1 MAVQDALE
9 AGYKNPDATH
19 GEVHTSMAPRRK
31 RKRVAASRRTPPAKR
46 RRRRQ
51 RRPSGQIGGV
61 APGLIL
67 GIGKAGYKIT
77 KALEEPLTKNAIK
90 IAEKR
95 RRDVASGKRKRYAGE
110 SFNCTIM

>member
-1 MAVQDALE
+1 MGGRCGSGMV
-9 AGYKNPDATH
+9 
-19 GEVHTSMAPRRK
+19 PRRK
-31 RKRVAASRRTPPAKR
+31 RRRVAASRRTPPAKR

-61 APGLIL
+61 APGVIL
-67 GIGKAGYKIT
+67 GIPKAGYKIT

-90 IAEKR
+90 KAEKR